1 MSVTAAATKAIGLPE
16 IARHKGGTPLVCLTA
31 YTTPMAEL
39 VDPCCDIV
47 LVGDSLGMVLH
58 GLEST
63 LGVTLEMMILHGK
76 AVRRGLERALMVVD
90 LPFGTYEEGP
100 PQALRTS
107 ARGIGRASGRER
119 GGN

>member
-16 IARHKGGTPLVCLTA
+16 IARHQGGTPLVCLTA

-58 GLEST
+58 GLDST
-63 LGVTLEMMILHGK
+63 PGVTLAMMLLHGK
-76 AVRRGLERALMVVD
+76 AVRRGRARARVVV
-90 LPFGTYEEGP
+90 GRRVGP
-100 PQALRTS
+100 HAEPPPPALGHEW
-107 ARGIGRASGRER
+107 AR
-119 GGN
+119 

>member
-1 MSVTAAATKAIGLPE
+1 MKVWPSPSPPLKTTAKAISGAGTAKDMSVTAAATKAIGLPE

-90 LPFGTYEEGP
+90 LPF
-100 PQALRTS
+100 
-107 ARGIGRASGRER
+107 
-119 GGN
+119 